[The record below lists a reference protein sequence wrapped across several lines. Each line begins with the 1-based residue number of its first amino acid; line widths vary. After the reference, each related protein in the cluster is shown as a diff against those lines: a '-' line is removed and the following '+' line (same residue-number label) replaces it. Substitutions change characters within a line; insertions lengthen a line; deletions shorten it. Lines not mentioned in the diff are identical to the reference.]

1 MTQRKIIT
9 SFENPPIPIRNYD
22 WSACREDYDEG
33 DLIGTGETEQNATN
47 DLLEQENDKV
57 N

>member
-1 MTQRKIIT
+1 MTQRKIKT
-9 SFENPPIPIRNYD
+9 NFEYPPIPVRAYD

-33 DLIGTGETEQNATN
+33 DLIGTGETEEAAIN
-47 DLLEQENDKV
+47 DLLVQENDKI